1 MDLKGYN
8 KFCKSLP
15 HSTHVV
21 QWGGSHV
28 WKIGGKVYAVGGW
41 QDEDDGL
48 FVSFKVSPIAFEVL
62 KDEPGIRPA
71 PYLASR
77 GMKWLQWMSEETLSS
92 EELKEHIRMSY
103 QIVGSG
109 LTKKLQRELG
119 LLSD

>member
-1 MDLKGYN
+1 MNIKAYN
-8 KFCKSLP
+8 AFCESLP
-15 HSTHVV
+15 HSTSVV

-28 WKIGGKVYAVGGW
+28 WKIGGKVYAVGAP
-41 QDEDDGL
+41 QEEESV

-62 KDEPGIRPA
+62 GDQPGLHPA

-77 GMKWLQWMSEETLSS
+77 GMKWIQWMNEETLGND
-92 EELKEHIRMSY
+92 ELKEHIRMSY

-119 LLSD
+119 LLSE